1 MDIRVESDTQS
12 ETVTLTLEGD
22 LIVGC
27 QDDLSELV
35 QLTQFISRKM
45 PRPQTVVFDIS
56 SVSRIDS
63 AGIGALLRLHMTLK
77 RNGILLR
84 LQGVSEDVHR
94 ALTISRLDSVL
105 EIE

>member
-1 MDIRVESDTQS
+1 MNIRVDSDTQNN
-12 ETVTLTLEGD
+12 TVTLTLEGD
-22 LIVGC
+22 LVVGQ

-35 QLTQFISRKM
+35 QLTEFITLKT
-45 PRPQTVVFDIS
+45 PLPEVVVFDIA

-77 RNGILLR
+77 RSGIRLLIR
-84 LQGVSEDVHR
+84 GVGQDVQR
-94 ALTISRLDSVL
+94 ALSISRLDSVL